1 MGTTYSKIEG
11 AGSMWDAEAACAEA
25 GCIGQSNDHPEEGGF
40 VWTDGT
46 ATDYLSWGG
55 GEPNDW
61 QDGTANCDGTSTIGE
76 DCSHVRGDN
85 NWNDAGCGGNRA
97 AICGS
102 NPAWIGGTGR

>member
-1 MGTTYSKIEG
+1 MHSYDHATSHHARLFCDACSDDG
-11 AGSMWDAEAACAEA
+11 AA
-25 GCIGQSNDHPEEGGF
+25 H
-40 VWTDGT
+40 
-46 ATDYLSWGG
+46 
-55 GEPNDW
+55 
-61 QDGTANCDGTSTIGE
+61 CDGTSTIGE